1 MKVKVGLRGAMA
13 EPNAPPLRE
22 PTLGELRTAFL
33 TQADYNIRQTT
44 NARATMADIDEARM
58 DPGPRPPMPKKIK
71 KLQDLE
77 LEMGNMLDEAREL
90 IHSCR
95 TPFANGMSTD
105 DVLRFWHRRRG
116 TGGAPPERVAPRPSR
131 RNAPRRP
138 SRAGGRRTSRWWGS
152 CRRRRSRRSCAR
164 ARSAST
170 AGTRPSRTDDAR

>member
-1 MKVKVGLRGAMA
+1 MA
-13 EPNAPPLRE
+13 EQNAPPLRE

-105 DVLRFWHRRRG
+105 DVLRFAHRLRG
-116 TGGAPPERVAPRPSR
+116 TGGAPPERVAPRPFR
-131 RNAPRRP
+131 QNAPRRP
-138 SRAGGRRTSRWWGS
+138 SARRWTPDKPMVGFLPPAPQPEIMRAGALGEHGRD
-152 CRRRRSRRSCAR
+152 
-164 ARSAST
+164 ASL
-170 AGTRPSRTDDAR
+170 ADR

>member
-1 MKVKVGLRGAMA
+1 MA

-44 NARATMADIDEARM
+44 NGRATMADIDEARM

-105 DVLRFWHRRRG
+105 DVLRFAHRLRG

-131 RNAPRRP
+131 QNARPDARRAQVD
-138 SRAGGRRTSRWWGS
+138 AGQADGGVPAAGAAAGNHARG
-152 CRRRRSRRSCAR
+152 R
-164 ARSAST
+164 ARRA
-170 AGTRPSRTDDAR
+170 RPGRVPRGPMTCVKM

>member
-1 MKVKVGLRGAMA
+1 MKFSFGSKRDAMA
-13 EPNAPPLRE
+13 EQNAPPLRE

-105 DVLRFWHRRRG
+105 DVLRFAHRLRG
-116 TGGAPPERVAPRPSR
+116 TGGAPPEWTPDKPMVGFLPPAPQPEIM
-131 RNAPRRP
+131 
-138 SRAGGRRTSRWWGS
+138 RAGALGEHGRD
-152 CRRRRSRRSCAR
+152 
-164 ARSAST
+164 ASL
-170 AGTRPSRTDDAR
+170 ADR

>member
-1 MKVKVGLRGAMA
+1 MA
-13 EPNAPPLRE
+13 EQNAPPLRE

-105 DVLRFWHRRRG
+105 DVLRFAHRLRG

-131 RNAPRRP
+131 QNAPRRRP
-138 SRAGGRRTSRWWGS
+138 RAGAARGAPLGHERGRRAGDRDGVRERPVNA
-152 CRRRRSRRSCAR
+152 CRAPAPFAGRR
-164 ARSAST
+164 
-170 AGTRPSRTDDAR
+170 